1 MTKMA
6 RDTFLNLKNSTIKH
20 NFYWS
25 PLTVIEGVCAYCSR
39 ETAVFSL
46 SLDLCTGLWYQQDV
60 VRPAGRNECWASD
73 FSTQCDEGWGKGK
86 HIHSSGW
93 LIVLSVCP
101 PWPSLVQSP
110 TFHKI
115 VLAPVVQ
122 KVDSAIHWINHYPL
136 ERLVSLILIQ
146 WIVLVIFWKTGSR
159 SLESSYCYGWLFWL
173 QIYQVDGCR
182 FLWLG
187 REGKKKRF
195 FFRLL
200 PNCPPSS

>member
-6 RDTFLNLKNSTIKH
+6 SDLTSLNLKNSTIKH

-25 PLTVIEGVCAYCSR
+25 PLTVI
-39 ETAVFSL
+39 
-46 SLDLCTGLWYQQDV
+46 DLYTGLWYQQDV
-60 VRPAGRNECWASD
+60 VRQAGRNECWASD
-73 FSTQCDEGWGKGK
+73 SSTQCNKGWGKGK

-136 ERLVSLILIQ
+136 ERLVSLILNQ
-146 WIVLVIFWKTGSR
+146 WIVILIFWKTGSR
-159 SLESSYCYGWLFWL
+159 SLESSHCYGWLFWL
-173 QIYQVDGCR
+173 QIYQVDGCW

-187 REGKKKRF
+187 RERKKKRF
-195 FFRLL
+195 FFASSQTVRRP
-200 PNCPPSS
+200 PNLIWYSLSG